1 MVLIR
6 YFVIYTLQMLAKNTS
21 IDGSKHQKID
31 PLVRDLANARKA
43 QKFTQDQ
50 LAAMAGV
57 SRRTIVLIEAGGDCT
72 LGTLRRIAT
81 ALGLEM
87 QAYKPHLPTLEDL
100 TRENEIPRCQDC
112 CRV

>member
-1 MVLIR
+1 MSR
-6 YFVIYTLQMLAKNTS
+6 KSNSHAK
-21 IDGSKHQKID
+21 SKHQELD
-31 PLVRDLANARKA
+31 PLVRDFVNARKA
-43 QKFTQDQ
+43 QNFTQEQ

-87 QAYKPHLPTLEDL
+87 QAYKPRLPTLDDL
-100 TRENEIPRCQDC
+100 TRENETLFVEQRSDSNNWG
-112 CRV
+112 R

>member
-1 MVLIR
+1 MRTENSLKI
-6 YFVIYTLQMLAKNTS
+6 TA
-21 IDGSKHQKID
+21 KHQELD
-31 PLVRDLANARKA
+31 PLVRDFVNARKA
-43 QKFTQDQ
+43 QKLTQEQ

-87 QAYKPHLPTLEDL
+87 QAYKPRLPTLDDMN
-100 TRENEIPRCQDC
+100 RENEMLFANRHTDNNN
-112 CRV
+112 